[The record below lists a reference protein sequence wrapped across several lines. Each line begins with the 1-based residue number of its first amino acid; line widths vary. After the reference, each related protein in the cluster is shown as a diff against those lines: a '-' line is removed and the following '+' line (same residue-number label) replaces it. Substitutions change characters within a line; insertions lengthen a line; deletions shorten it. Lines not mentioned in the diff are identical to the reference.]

1 MGNLKAKV
9 KLSLVS
15 NEAEINDLFLQLLVE
30 KREQAVG
37 SSDPEDEDVETDEV
51 KAKQLADQ
59 EVGKIEKVKKL
70 ARFQNPIIIS
80 SFLKFRFQSH
90 NITTEFWM

>member
-1 MGNLKAKV
+1 M
-9 KLSLVS
+9 
-15 NEAEINDLFLQLLVE
+15 E

-59 EVGKIEKVKKL
+59 EVHTNISPVFEKIGKISK
-70 ARFQNPIIIS
+70 
-80 SFLKFRFQSH
+80 
-90 NITTEFWM
+90 

>member
-1 MGNLKAKV
+1 M
-9 KLSLVS
+9 
-15 NEAEINDLFLQLLVE
+15 E

-59 EVGKIEKVKKL
+59 EVKTFLLSSVKKL
-70 ARFQNPIIIS
+70 ARFQNDYH
-80 SFLKFRFQSH
+80 FVLKFLFKSQQRPKHFECENVAKIVGFLTPCQ
-90 NITTEFWM
+90 F

>member
-1 MGNLKAKV
+1 M
-9 KLSLVS
+9 
-15 NEAEINDLFLQLLVE
+15 E

-59 EVGKIEKVKKL
+59 EVQTFLLSSKKL
-70 ARFQNPIIIS
+70 ARFQNDYHF
-80 SFLKFRFQSH
+80 FLKFLFQV
-90 NITTEFWM
+90 TTTSKVLNVKM

>member
-1 MGNLKAKV
+1 M
-9 KLSLVS
+9 
-15 NEAEINDLFLQLLVE
+15 E

-80 SFLKFRFQSH
+80 SFLKFGFQSH
-90 NITTEFWM
+90 NITTEF